1 MPTALLLVNSA
12 SRSGADGATAALDA
26 LRAGGVEM
34 IVPEQ
39 GEDYSDAIRARRD
52 LCDFVVVGGGD
63 GSMNAAASGLIE
75 TRLPLGLLPLGTGN
89 DLARTLGL
97 PLDPVEAA
105 QVILAGLTRAIDVGE
120 VNGRP
125 FFNVASLGL
134 SVEVARRLDP
144 EIKRRFGR
152 FGYVVAAA
160 RTLASAAPF
169 RVAIDAGAGVKRART
184 YQVAVGNGRFYGGG
198 NEVHHE
204 AEIDDG
210 LLHLYSLEMRSMWKL
225 FALGPFFRRGRHHFF
240 EEVRSLEGDRFEI
253 RTARPRPINADGEI
267 LAQTPATFTV
277 RRAAVRVF
285 APAPKAKAEADA

>member
-1 MPTALLLVNSA
+1 MPRALVLVNGD
-12 SRSGADGATAALDA
+12 SRSGAGGAARPLAT
-26 LRAGGVEM
+26 LRDGGVELLF
-34 IVPEQ
+34 PAQ
-39 GEDYSDAIRARRD
+39 GEEYSDAIRARRD

-63 GSMNAAASGLIE
+63 GSMNAAASGLID
-75 TRLPLGLLPLGTGN
+75 TQLPLGLLPLGTGN

-105 QVILAGLTRAIDVGE
+105 QVILRGRTRAIDLGE

-134 SVEVARRLDP
+134 SVDVARRLDP

-152 FGYVVAAA
+152 LGYVIAAA
-160 RTLASAAPF
+160 RTLASAVPF
-169 RVAIDAGAGVKRART
+169 RVAIDDGAGVKRART

-198 NEVHHE
+198 NEIHHE

-210 LLHLYSLEMRSMWKL
+210 ILHLYSLEMRSMWKL
-225 FALGPFFRRGRHHFF
+225 AALGPFFRRGRHHFF

-267 LAQTPATFTV
+267 LTQTPATFRV
-277 RRAAVRVF
+277 RRAAARVF
-285 APAPKAKAEADA
+285 APAP